1 VFSGA
6 RRDRNLTVKRL
17 ASRAI
22 GVSIAS
28 AVKLPIKT
36 LPGGAPSASIVRSQ
50 YPKDAQSKTGMAS
63 VPIVIAN
70 VSLFVAMRMT
80 AVIVAATRDT
90 PATMLA
96 KMSRPKII

>member
-1 VFSGA
+1 
-6 RRDRNLTVKRL
+6 
-17 ASRAI
+17 
-22 GVSIAS
+22 
-28 AVKLPIKT
+28 
-36 LPGGAPSASIVRSQ
+36 
-50 YPKDAQSKTGMAS
+50 MAS